1 MVVDYDD
8 IHSFLTTVIP
18 AIHTATPGKVCE
30 FLFFKVY
37 VISIYRPSYKLLKIN
52 SENSL

>member
-1 MVVDYDD
+1 MEMDYEDYVAY
-8 IHSFLTTVIP
+8 TVIP

-30 FLFFKVY
+30 FPFFKVY
-37 VISIYRPSYKLLKIN
+37 VLSIYRPSYKLLKIN